1 MTSTNFFIQMD
12 PTRVIHMVCVRNIGI
27 YFVQT
32 YDCIRFLNYS
42 TVSRR
47 HRLCNKNWVQSGTVL
62 KKQCFKNQGVCFKI
76 KLNGEDHASFPLQK
90 CGVFQPV
97 QTSFQAVIF
106 HWVFCCVV
114 CQCLLYLQ
122 SKCQALILQFRCDQV
137 SCLGACTKIRRSWCI
152 FCQICSWS
160 SSKYGLSCS

>member
-1 MTSTNFFIQMD
+1 MTSTIFFIQMD
-12 PTRVIHMVCVRNIGI
+12 PTRVICMVCVRNIGI

-47 HRLCNKNWVQSGTVL
+47 HSLCKKSWAQSGTVL
-62 KKQCFKNQGVCFKI
+62 KQCYENQGVCFKI
-76 KLNGEDHASFPLQK
+76 NLNGEGHASFPSQK

-97 QTSFQAVIF
+97 QTSFQAAIL
-106 HWVFCCVV
+106 HSVFCCIM

-122 SKCQALILQFRCDQV
+122 SKCQVLTLQFRCDQV
-137 SCLGACTKIRRSWCI
+137 PCLGACTKIRKNWCT
-152 FCQICSWS
+152 FCQI
-160 SSKYGLSCS
+160 LQLEV